1 MKMQGERN
9 KLEEICF
16 IILQSSTS
24 GCCVA
29 CILFLVAAD
38 WSLHSHM
45 SRFKQL
51 DMGPE
56 MRFAGIQ
63 KSYICFNCFCNDII
77 LTTRKEGYTG
87 KSASQ

>member
-45 SRFKQL
+45 SRFK
-51 DMGPE
+51 
-56 MRFAGIQ
+56 
-63 KSYICFNCFCNDII
+63 
-77 LTTRKEGYTG
+77 
-87 KSASQ
+87 